1 MACPNVE
8 SKLLLP
14 FGLTLPS
21 AEEVGQGSDDDDVDD
36 GDLGVGGHDYAG
48 QNAMRCF
55 CRFGQEIVGIVSHS

>member
-21 AEEVGQGSDDDDVDD
+21 AEEVGQGSDDDDVAVILASEDTIMR
-36 GDLGVGGHDYAG
+36 GR
-48 QNAMRCF
+48 MRCF